1 MDILDLK
8 VKEDQYF
15 EMHFYRMTIY
25 SKLQSLITSMVAD
38 VIMGVIMLFVI
49 EYYTKEILDILHY
62 FGQIFHIEVLK
73 R

>member
-1 MDILDLK
+1 MEMLE
-8 VKEDQYF
+8 VKASEDKYF
-15 EMHFYRMTIY
+15 EMHFYKMSVY

-49 EYYTKEILDILHY
+49 TSYTKEILDILHY
-62 FGQIFHIEVLK
+62 FGQFLYIDVLK